1 MPRDRLKSKSKRG
14 KSREL
19 PLPPAIAASSSQSIG
34 FDPNSIFTGLFKREP
49 HAICWYVY
57 RSSNIRKI
65 LHGLWGKGPEKKD
78 SLQGATIEQRAS
90 THANAL
96 FHMMERG
103 GPSPEEWFKPI
114 TLDSKHGYCHRPKD
128 NCHSKGF
135 YHTHLTDG
143 KKCAYV
149 ILWEAFEE
157 QKVINII
164 DIAPHEDFDYAR
176 RHHSPLSAM
185 LEAIS
190 AAKDAGF
197 SVGIASDPSQYKISI
212 KPS

>member
-1 MPRDRLKSKSKRG
+1 MPKDASKSKSRRE

-19 PLPPAIAASSSQSIG
+19 SLPPVIAASSSQSIG
-34 FDPNSIFTGLFKREP
+34 LDPNSIFAGLFKHEP
-49 HAICWYVY
+49 HAIHWYVY
-57 RSSNIRKI
+57 RSPGIRKT

-78 SLQGATIEQRAS
+78 SLLGATIEQRAS

-103 GPSPEEWFKPI
+103 GPSPEEWFKSI
-114 TLDSKHGYCHRPKD
+114 ALDSKHGYCHRPKE

-143 KKCAYV
+143 KKCTYV

-164 DIAPHEDFDYAR
+164 DIAPHEDFDYVR

-190 AAKDAGF
+190 AAKEAGF
-197 SVGIASDPSQYKISI
+197 LPEISCDPSQCKISI